1 MLTANLDR
9 LGLTSSDRVLDLGAG
24 FGRHAFA
31 ALRRGSTVVALDAGE
46 AEMEAVQGMITA
58 MREANEISWDASA
71 VAIRGDVLAL
81 PFLDNSFDVVI
92 CSEVLEHIPAEA
104 LAIAELARV
113 IKIGGRIAIT
123 VPRTL
128 PERINW
134 ALSDDYHNVPGGHIR
149 IYSRSYLEQLL
160 TNAQF
165 RIEGHEYAHGLHSP
179 YWWLKCLVGIERN
192 EQWLVKRYHQLL
204 VWDIMKSPRITRT
217 LEQVLSKYIGKSL
230 IIYAT
235 KMDK

>member
-9 LGLTSSDRVLDLGAG
+9 LGLTPSDRVLDLGAG

-217 LEQVLSKYIGKSL
+217 LEQVLSKFIGKSL